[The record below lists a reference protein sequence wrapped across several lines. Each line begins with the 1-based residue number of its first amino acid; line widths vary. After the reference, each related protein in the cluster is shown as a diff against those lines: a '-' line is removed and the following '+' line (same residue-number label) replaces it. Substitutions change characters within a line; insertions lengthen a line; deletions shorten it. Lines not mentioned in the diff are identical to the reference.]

1 MHVTV
6 LSTGGTIASTG
17 GDSKTPT
24 KEGEELLDAVPG
36 LAELAS
42 FSVERVA
49 SVSGFD
55 VTWARAAA
63 LREAAERA
71 AGASDGIVVTHGTD
85 TMAESAYLLD
95 LTTDFD
101 VPVAFTGAQRPFDQV
116 GTDGPPNLLA
126 AVRTVT
132 NRRVD
137 DGTYLVFD
145 DEVHAARDVVKRH
158 TSALSTFDSPER
170 GPVGEFTPAGLRLFR
185 EPQSYSGSAPEV
197 GGIETEIPV
206 LTSGL
211 GMSGNALRRVVDLD
225 DGPLDGH
232 GSRVPV
238 SQTEAS
244 ASVDGVVVAGTGL
257 GNTTGALSTAIEEI
271 REAGIPVVIASRCH
285 EGATAPLYGGDG
297 GGTTLEEFG
306 VLWAGDLPAWK
317 ARIKLAVA
325 IARGGDGVDEAFF
338 EAGLQEPGQ

>member
-1 MHVTV
+1 MQVTV

-17 GDSKTPT
+17 GDDGKTPT
-24 KEGEELLDAVPG
+24 KAGEELLDAVPG
-36 LAELAS
+36 LGELAS

-55 VTWARAAA
+55 VTFERATA
-63 LREAAERA
+63 LRRAAERA
-71 AGASDGIVVTHGTD
+71 AAESDGIVVTHGTD

-95 LTTDFD
+95 LTTDLG

-126 AVRTVT
+126 AARTVCHE
-132 NRRVD
+132 RVGS
-137 DGTYLVFD
+137 GTYLVFD

-158 TSALSTFDSPER
+158 TSALSTFCSPER
-170 GPVGEFTPAGLRLFR
+170 GPVAEFTSEGLRLFR
-185 EPQSYSGSAPEV
+185 EPRSYSGGAPGVDDVNAEV
-197 GGIETEIPV
+197 PI

-211 GMSGNALRRVVDLD
+211 GVGGDALRRVVGDVNN
-225 DGPLDGH
+225 P
-232 GSRVPV
+232 
-238 SQTEAS
+238 E
-244 ASVDGVVVAGTGL
+244 VDGLVVAGTGL
-257 GNTTGALSTAIEEI
+257 GNTTGAVCDAVEEL
-271 REAGIPVVIASRCH
+271 REAGLPVVVASRCH

-297 GGTTLEEFG
+297 GGTTLDEFG

-325 IARGGDGVDEAFF
+325 LEVGDDGVDETFF
-338 EAGLQEPGQ
+338 EAGLREPGV

>member
-24 KEGEELLDAVPG
+24 KAGEELLDAVPG
-36 LAELAS
+36 LSELAS
-42 FSVERVA
+42 FSVDRVA

-55 VTWARAAA
+55 VTWERAAA
-63 LREAAERA
+63 LRAATERA
-71 AGASDGIVVTHGTD
+71 AAESDGIVVTHGTD

-95 LTTDFD
+95 LTTDLD

-116 GTDGPPNLLA
+116 GTDGPPNLLS
-126 AVRTVT
+126 AVRTVSHE
-132 NRRVD
+132 RVD

-145 DEVHAARDVVKRH
+145 DEVHAAWDVVKRH

-170 GPVGEFTPAGLRLFR
+170 GPVGEFTPAGFRLFR
-185 EPQSYSGSAPEV
+185 ETRSYSGSAPDVDEIEAEV
-197 GGIETEIPV
+197 PV

-211 GMSGNALRRVVDLD
+211 GVGGDALCRVVDLD
-225 DGPLDGH
+225 DGPF
-232 GSRVPV
+232 
-238 SQTEAS
+238 
-244 ASVDGVVVAGTGL
+244 VDGVVVAGTGL
-257 GNTTGALSTAIEEI
+257 GNTTGALCGAIEEV
-271 REAGIPVVIASRCH
+271 RKAGIPVVIASRCH

-325 IARGGDGVDEAFF
+325 LAREGEGVDEAFF
-338 EAGLQEPGQ
+338 EAGLREPGQ

>member
-24 KEGEELLDAVPG
+24 KAGEELLDAVPG
-36 LAELAS
+36 LADLAS

-71 AGASDGIVVTHGTD
+71 AAESDGIVVTHGTD

-95 LTTDFD
+95 LTTDLG

-116 GTDGPPNLLA
+116 GTDGPPNLLS

-170 GPVGEFTPAGLRLFR
+170 GAVGEFTPAGLRLFR

-197 GGIETEIPV
+197 GEIEAEVPI

-211 GMSGNALRRVVDLD
+211 GVSGSALRRVVDLD
-225 DGPLDGH
+225 DGPF
-232 GSRVPV
+232 
-238 SQTEAS
+238 
-244 ASVDGVVVAGTGL
+244 VDGLVVAGTGL
-257 GNTTGALSTAIEEI
+257 GNTTGALCAAIEEI

-297 GGTTLEEFG
+297 GGTTLEGFG

-325 IARGGDGVDEAFF
+325 LARGDDGVDEAFF
-338 EAGLQEPGQ
+338 EAGLREPGQ